1 VILADEPTGNLDSQT
16 SIEIMRLLAE
26 LRDSGIT
33 IVFVTHEADIAAFA
47 ARKLVLRDGI
57 IVDDIRQQ
65 PDAAHPAHP
74 LSGGTH
80 DPGH

>member
-1 VILADEPTGNLDSQT
+1 
-16 SIEIMRLLAE
+16 MRLLAE

-57 IVDDIRQQ
+57 IVNDIRQQ
-65 PDAAHPAHP
+65 PEAAHPAHALP
-74 LSGGTH
+74 GGTH

>member
-1 VILADEPTGNLDSQT
+1 
-16 SIEIMRLLAE
+16 MR
-26 LRDSGIT
+26 
-33 IVFVTHEADIAAFA
+33 VTKPQQVSWPEADIAGFA

-57 IVDDIRQQ
+57 IVNDIRQQ
-65 PDAAHPAHP
+65 PEAAHPAHA